1 MFRAIQAACLS
12 AVLFVPVATE
22 AADLITADQA
32 INLAINVDPA
42 IKAAEAGADASTAGF
57 RQAERLPNP
66 TLGVEVEN
74 FGGSGSVA
82 GLRSAEYT
90 LAYGQTVELGGDRGA
105 RRAMA
110 SGNVKLANAQL
121 TVQRLDTA
129 KSVREAYIFALSN
142 EAKLELI
149 RERVRFAQHIVRAV
163 NQRANNGR
171 DSAMAVR
178 QAQANVAQAE
188 ADLVQA
194 ERNYQQS
201 RMQLASLWNGADD
214 GFVLEKSA
222 FREPAN
228 DKGIIPAG
236 EEQSFPDL
244 ELYEALSMR
253 ASAGIKLEQ
262 ARALPDPEFSGGIR
276 RFEGTDET
284 AFLVGVSIP
293 FPVLDSNRNN
303 IDRAQ
308 SELLQADLSK
318 ISAHRKLTQQLAVVT
333 ADRDNARIEI
343 STLRANVIPQA
354 EEALSL
360 AKSGYDQG
368 AFSYLEVTDASRNLN
383 AVQERLVE
391 ALQRYHISEISIARL
406 TGQDVSAAAAP
417 HP

>member
-1 MFRAIQAACLS
+1 MLRAIKAMCLS
-12 AVLFVPVATE
+12 AALSVPVVAE

-32 INLAINVDPA
+32 INLAVNVDPA
-42 IKAAEAGADASTAGF
+42 IKAAEAGADASTAGI

-66 TLGVEVEN
+66 TVGMEIEN
-74 FGGSGSVA
+74 FGGSGAVS

-90 LAYGQTVELGGDRGA
+90 LTFGQTVELGGERDA
-105 RRAMA
+105 RKAMA
-110 SGNVKLANAQL
+110 RSNAKLANAQL
-121 TVQRLDTA
+121 AVQRLDTE
-129 KSVREAYIFALSN
+129 KTVREAYIIASSN
-142 EAKLELI
+142 EAKLELT
-149 RERVRFAQHIVRAV
+149 RKRVSFAQYIVLAV
-163 NQRANNGR
+163 NQRASKGR

-178 QAQANVAQAE
+178 QAQANVAQVE

-201 RMQLASLWNGADD
+201 RTRLASLWNGTDD
-214 GFVLEKSA
+214 GFVLDKSA
-222 FREPAN
+222 FRAPAN
-228 DKGIIPAG
+228 VEGVVQTGA
-236 EEQSFPDL
+236 EQSFPDL

-253 ASAGIKLEQ
+253 ASAGITLEQ

-284 AFLVGVSIP
+284 AFLIGVSIP
-293 FPVLDSNRNN
+293 FPVLDSNRNS
-303 IDRAQ
+303 IDRAK

-318 ISAHRKLTQQLAVVT
+318 VSAHRKLTQQLAVVT

-343 STLRANVIPQA
+343 FTLRAKVVPQA

-391 ALQRYHISEISIARL
+391 ALQRYHISEIGVARL
-406 TGQDVSAAAAP
+406 TGQGASAAAAP
-417 HP
+417 GP